1 MMAPVK
7 SSDNAR
13 IFQECFEELSPEAQ
27 VAITMI
33 IKEIKLTLWCHN
45 EHVQFSQ
52 AMGGE
57 LLVALIRG
65 GYLGGDRE
73 GAK

>member
-1 MMAPVK
+1 MSPVK
-7 SSDNAR
+7 INDNAR
-13 IFQECFEELSPEAQ
+13 IFQECFDELSPEAK

-52 AMGGE
+52 LMGGE

-65 GYLGGDRE
+65 GYLGGDLE
-73 GAK
+73 VTK

>member
-1 MMAPVK
+1 MAPVK

-13 IFQECFEELSPEAQ
+13 IFQECFEELSPEAK
-27 VAITMI
+27 AEITMI
-33 IKEIKLTLWCHN
+33 IKNLNLYIWCQN
-45 EHVQFSQ
+45 ETIQFNQ
-52 AMGGE
+52 MIAGE

-73 GAK
+73 AAK